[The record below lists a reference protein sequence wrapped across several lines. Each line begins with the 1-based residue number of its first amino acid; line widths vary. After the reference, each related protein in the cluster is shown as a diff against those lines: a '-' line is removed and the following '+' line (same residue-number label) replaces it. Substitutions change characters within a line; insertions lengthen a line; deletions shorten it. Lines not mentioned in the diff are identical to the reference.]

1 MDRCTDIECCDATT
15 TTSSVSSS
23 RSVTTTT
30 TETASTSTATSTRTL
45 TLTSTSSTSMS
56 FTATSTTSTSSTAT
70 ASTKTS
76 TSTTTS
82 KTMTTVTL
90 AEGTVGAY
98 LTQAASAGETVVLVS
113 GTNGFNQG
121 DFVSIEAGAND
132 EEIGKIAG
140 LTESSITLKNGL
152 KFGHPSKSVV
162 VLSDEKAALEIALQ
176 ATQKQQKA
184 EVSSIL
190 SLISSNVSA
199 NVTGS
204 KLAQQQSVRD
214 DGARVATVAL
224 AAVGDEEQVTVDS
237 GEVTVAVPLATL
249 RQVQGGSE
257 APVVLNVVVHSDNA
271 SETSEVLAAVTET
284 SGQTLQSSPVALDFF
299 DQDGNKIKVTFEEP
313 MLFKLSDENASEDI
327 QCAFFDED
335 AQRWSTE
342 GVSRKTGGELQGIWC
357 LTYHLSIFGAIAD
370 AFVATFVC
378 SNALLIFSIE
388 GLTNLTKGS
397 WWSELAAIV
406 NWCILLLGLS
416 LLVLAK
422 YDDERDKSRSE
433 LHIGESL
440 RMQELMNTSVHNVML
455 ARTREKTSSETEVH
469 EHLERFKHRGESLSR
484 NLSSNALASQ
494 QRPWWSPKSMLDWVA
509 KRAVDEVVANK
520 TGSTIKVLGRTYLNL
535 GCTDLHTQARSVA
548 EEFIASSPCFQLRSI
563 FVARN
568 KWLRVLMPDF
578 GMSCAQRAAVVLAEL
593 YGSFSVS
600 AVFYGSGAVTKE
612 LQENPLCQKAAED
625 LLFQLVRTVV
635 VSLVSTIIG
644 SLPVLGAVA
653 LVKVKSASD
662 KESSGASFLEMLGI
676 DFLHRSHDSQHRRVH
691 KKSLREKKVPWWQS
705 KRLYFTALL
714 CFWAWMFLYFVFSL
728 GVVCIFLASVS
739 VADADTWMRTSL
751 LSTVSGAILTPLFIT
766 LFILIAAMATLKT
779 DPETLLNKRMPWV
792 AGASHLLEF
801 TEFAP
806 EGELFR
812 DHLKAGLYVTVQV
825 SARPSETISSET
837 LLHGEKCGCHGKATL
852 EHCCESNV
860 LLFSLYEHLQ
870 GNHQEHPLDTKAGRQ
885 RRHKLLGRALLTV
898 VDAVSS
904 GYDGPLQFYGPKG
917 GAAIPFTLRI
927 KMKCV
932 LEGSLTVG
940 VEEPP
945 STPEVHQDVNST
957 ETGLEAIELLREPDQ
972 FGSSCEEAFGLE
984 SPEPIQLTSSEIL
997 LQQLEQLREM
1007 SGSLQVLRTPTL
1019 SLSPRT
1025 PRSALALELIAATR
1039 PTDAKIFAE
1048 RISGR
1053 DSWRNNSESSRGIG
1067 ALTMPSSAAM
1077 EDVAF
1082 TSGEKPSAEGG
1093 RVGSTS
1099 GGEPPAEGGQSARTS
1114 RDEPLVAGG
1123 DDVKP
1128 LFAEDPVQALL
1139 KLSEARRE
1147 KSESRRA
1154 LASPRPSDFSV

>member
-751 LSTVSGAILTPLFIT
+751 LSTVSGAILNPLLTT
-766 LFILIAAMATLKT
+766 LLLLCIVVSRETAKKT
-779 DPETLLNKRMPWV
+779 DPHAVLNKRMPWH
-792 AGASHLLEF
+792 GGTSYQLEL
-801 TEFAP
+801 TEVVP

-812 DHLKAGLYVTVQV
+812 DHPNADLYVTVH
-825 SARPSETISSET
+825 AAKFGDAIISKT
-837 LLHGEKCGCHGKATL
+837 LLPGESCGCDGKAVL
-852 EHCCESNV
+852 EHCYESNV
-860 LLFSLYEHLQ
+860 LVFYLYERSRGKHLLSTRA
-870 GNHQEHPLDTKAGRQ
+870 GGRQ
-885 RRHKLLGRALLTV
+885 RRHEILGRALLDV
-898 VDAVSS
+898 ADAVQG
-904 GYDGPLQFYGPKG
+904 GYAGTLQFYCSKG
-917 GAAIPFTLRI
+917 NHAIPFTLYANI
-927 KMKCV
+927 KCEPV
-932 LEGSLTVG
+932 ASLTVS
-940 VEEPP
+940 VEPP
-945 STPEVHQDVNST
+945 RTPEEHQDINCT
-957 ETGLEAIELLREPDQ
+957 ESELQLEPVLS
-972 FGSSCEEAFGLE
+972 GTSSEEVFGLK
-984 SPEPIQLTSSEIL
+984 SPEPTQLTSSDIL

-1007 SGSLQVLRTPTL
+1007 SCSLENLEMPNLQVH
-1019 SLSPRT
+1019 
-1025 PRSALALELIAATR
+1025 RSSR
-1039 PTDAKIFAE
+1039 
-1048 RISGR
+1048 
-1053 DSWRNNSESSRGIG
+1053 RNDLESSNGKG
-1067 ALTMPSSAAM
+1067 ALTTLSGAALEDVGAAL
-1077 EDVAF
+1077 EDVAS
-1082 TSGEKPSAEGG
+1082 TEPSADG
-1093 RVGSTS
+1093 VH
-1099 GGEPPAEGGQSARTS
+1099 SARTS
-1114 RDEPLVAGG
+1114 RDEPSVAGG
-1123 DDVKP
+1123 HVMP
-1128 LFAEDPVQALL
+1128 FLAEDPVQALRR
-1139 KLSEARRE
+1139 LSEE
-1147 KSESRRA
+1147 RRA
-1154 LASPRPSDFSV
+1154 LAFNRRGDFR